1 MKKLTLACVMCLFAL
16 TAFGQRTF
24 VSGTGSDLNPCSVS
38 QPCRTLQQA
47 INAVSAGGEVVV
59 LDSAGYGTG
68 VSINKSVNI
77 LSPDGIYGVI
87 QDGVTVNAG
96 ASDIIRIRGLDVL
109 GSTTVSGTGVN
120 VQLCK
125 RTELEKMRISHINI
139 GVRVSNDVHVI
150 MNNLTIADTVTGIY
164 SIGSNT
170 AAGPGQTSPP
180 LKVLVQNT
188 KIYGAQVGV
197 NVVSGSFWMGQ
208 DSTITNCTT
217 DSYLIA
223 AGVTNCS
230 SISVGGNGIYN
241 NFTGQYNAICM
252 CNTQDLRNGMNNL
265 GNCNAQ

>member
-1 MKKLTLACVMCLFAL
+1 MKKLALACVMCLFAL

-87 QDGVTVNAG
+87 QDGITVNAG

-109 GSTTVSGTGVN
+109 GSTTASGTGVN

-150 MNNLTIADTVTGIY
+150 MNNLTIADTITGIY
-164 SIGSNT
+164 SIGSGT
-170 AAGPGQTSPP
+170 GAGPGSTSPP

-188 KIYGAQVGV
+188 NVFGATVGV
-197 NVVSGSFWMGQ
+197 NIVAGSFWMTT
-208 DSTITNCTT
+208 DNTVTNCTQ
-217 DSYLIA
+217 DPVLIA

-230 SISVGGNGIYN
+230 QVSLGSNGIYN
-241 NFTGQYNAICM
+241 NNVTAIA
-252 CNTQDLRNGMNNL
+252 DARNGMNNL